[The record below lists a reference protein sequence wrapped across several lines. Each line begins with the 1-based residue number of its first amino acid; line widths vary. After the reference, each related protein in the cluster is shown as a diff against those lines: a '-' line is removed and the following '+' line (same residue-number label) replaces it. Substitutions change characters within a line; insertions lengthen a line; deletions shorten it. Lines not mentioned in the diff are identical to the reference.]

1 MKYMQQPAFAQPN
14 TQPLSLAGSGGSD
27 LSGEASKAAFFDRQT
42 GSFFRRTDWAA
53 FWTVW
58 LIAFGVYLYTLAPSV
73 TLEDSGELS
82 VAADY
87 LGVPHPPGYPLW
99 TLLAWFFQWVFHG
112 IQYHGYPNPAWAIG
126 LMSATF
132 SSLASAFLAL
142 LVSRSGADMLRG
154 IKSTTELLGFSVESK
169 ICWTAGVTAGLLLAF
184 SPVLW
189 SQSVIIEVYAL
200 NCFFMIILLL
210 MTYRWMSRPNENTA
224 LYALAYLFGLGL
236 TNHHTLFFLSP
247 AFFFALLF
255 RDLKLWRDTVSLG
268 AILLGGL
275 LLYRGFTGD
284 PDGDVFENLLKVVFG
299 FLLLLVPMVM
309 LIGFKSLMTE
319 WRRILIAI
327 GCIALGLSFYL
338 YMPVASEQNPP
349 HNWGN
354 TRTVEGFIH
363 SFTRGQYE
371 RITPSD
377 IFGNPQLFKGQIKTY
392 FQSVR
397 TQFTLPTM
405 LFAILPFGF
414 FPLVQKRTLT
424 WFITLLAAFFFV
436 SVMLVVFLNP
446 TLDIQTLFIQ
456 RRFLILSH
464 AVYAIWLGYSIIF
477 ALTLMEMGLTRLH
490 ILKPVRFLGLGLAF
504 LMPLAV
510 LHKNF
515 FDEEQ
520 MAIIGGPEQRGH
532 DFGWQFGHW
541 QLEGVNGIRSDL
553 ERIYGP
559 RFEEVWANYPTPH
572 YPPPISQDAILFG
585 GTDPGRFVPTYMIF
599 SAHCRPDVYLITQNA
614 LADNTYMA
622 VMRDLYG
629 DRIWIPSQADSN
641 RAFQQYMEDIQAGRI
656 PPGADVVVRDGRISV
671 QGVAGVMMINGI
683 LCRQIFDHNRDRH
696 PFYVEESYVIHWMY
710 PYLQPHGLIL
720 KLNAEPIELTS
731 EMIQNDRKFWNW
743 YTERLLS
750 NPRFHRDIVAQKT
763 FSKLRSAIAGIYVYR
778 REFAEAE
785 HAFKQSV
792 ALYHLSPEANFR
804 LADLY
809 VQQRRFEDARV
820 VMGALLRGDPGND
833 RVRDF
838 YNQIAQM
845 HEFDQRRLAIEG
857 SIQDGGIELAALIEL
872 IDLYHRLQMQHQFHN
887 VVMNLLHDQSIPVE
901 AYLQVGVI
909 LENAQRFDMLQFAMS
924 QYLGRDP
931 GNPAAWIQKAV
942 AEVQLNQTN
951 EALQSLQQAV
961 RLGGAPVR
969 DSLRVDQRFAPLHGN
984 PQFHLLF
991 PQQTAPVR
999 PGFRL

>member
-1 MKYMQQPAFAQPN
+1 MRNKPISAGEIGAKLKSIAHHSPATDEN
-14 TQPLSLAGSGGSD
+14 TR
-27 LSGEASKAAFFDRQT
+27 AAFFDRQT
-42 GSFFRRTDWAA
+42 GAFFRRTDWAA
-53 FWTVW
+53 FWTVL
-58 LIAFGVYLYTLAPSV
+58 LIAFGTYLYTLAPSV
-73 TLEDSGELS
+73 TLEDSGELA

-87 LGVPHPPGYPLW
+87 MGVPHPPGYPLW

-112 IQYHGYPNPAWAIG
+112 ITFHGYPNPAWAIG

-132 SSLASAFLAL
+132 AALACALLAL

-154 IKSTTELLGFSVESK
+154 MKRTTHVLGFSVESK
-169 ICWTAGVTAGLLLAF
+169 ICWTAGVSAGLLLAL

-189 SQSVIIEVYAL
+189 SQAVIIEVYAL
-200 NCFFMIILLL
+200 NAFFMIVLLL
-210 MTYRWMSRPNENTA
+210 MTYRWMSRPHENAA

-236 TNHHTLFFLSP
+236 TNHHTLFFLAP

-255 RDLKLWRDTVSLG
+255 GDIKLWRDTVSLG
-268 AILLGGL
+268 SVILALL

-284 PDGDVFENLLKVVFG
+284 SEDMLENFVKVVFG
-299 FLLLLVPMVM
+299 FLLLLVPFVM
-309 LIGFKSLMTE
+309 LLGFKSLMTE

-354 TRTVEGFIH
+354 TRTMEGFVH

-377 IFGNPQLFKGQIKTY
+377 IFGNPALFKGQIISY

-397 TQFTLPTM
+397 SQFTLPTM
-405 LFAILPFGF
+405 LFAILPFAF
-414 FPLVQKRTLT
+414 FGSVQKRTLT
-424 WFITLLAAFFFV
+424 WFITLLSAFFFV
-436 SVMLVVFLNP
+436 SVMLIIFLNP

-464 AVYAIWLGYSIIF
+464 AVYAIWLGYSVIF
-477 ALTLMEMGLTRLH
+477 ALTLLEIGLTRLH
-490 ILKPVRFLGLGLAF
+490 ILRPVRFLGLGLAF
-504 LMPLAV
+504 LMPLALV
-510 LHKNF
+510 HKNLY
-515 FDEEQ
+515 DEYQ
-520 MAIIGGPEQRGH
+520 IAVIGGPEQRGH

-541 QLEGVNGIRSDL
+541 QLEGVNGIRGDL
-553 ERIYGP
+553 ERIYGDD
-559 RFEEVWANYPTPH
+559 FEEVWAAYPNPD
-572 YPPPISQDAILFG
+572 YPPPISQDAIFFG

-599 SAHCRPDVYLITQNA
+599 SAHCRPDVFLITQNA

-641 RAFQQYMEDIQAGRI
+641 RAFQEYMEDIQAGRI
-656 PPGADVVVRDGRISV
+656 PPGADVVVQDGRISV
-671 QGVAGVMMINGI
+671 QGVAGVMMINAI

-696 PFYVEESYVIHWMY
+696 PFYVEESYVIQWMY
-710 PYLQPHGLIL
+710 PYLQPNGLIL
-720 KLNAEPIELTS
+720 KLNAEPIELTR
-731 EMIQNDRKFWNW
+731 EMIQNDRAFWDW
-743 YTERLLS
+743 YSERLLS
-750 NPRFHRDIVAQKT
+750 NPRFKRDIIAQKT

-792 ALYHLSPEANFR
+792 ALYPLSPEANFR

-809 VQQRRFEDARV
+809 VQQRRFEDAEA
-820 VMGALLRGDPGND
+820 VMASLREGDPGND

-838 YNQIAQM
+838 HEQIRQM
-845 HEFDQRRLAIEG
+845 KEFDQRRRAIEG
-857 SIQDGGIELAALIEL
+857 TIQDGGIELGALIEL
-872 IDLYHRLQMQHQFHN
+872 IELYHRLQMHAQFHN
-887 VVMNLLHDQSIPVE
+887 VVMNLLQDNSIPTE
-901 AYLQVGVI
+901 TYLQVGAI
-909 LENAQRFDMLQFAMS
+909 LENAQRFDMLRFAME
-924 QYLGRDP
+924 QFIQRDG
-931 GNPAAWIQKAV
+931 GNPSAWIQKAV
-942 AEVQLNQTN
+942 AEVQLDRSQ
-951 EALQSLQQAV
+951 EAIQSLQQAI
-961 RLGGAPVR
+961 RLGGVPVR
-969 DSLRVDQRFAPLHGN
+969 ESIRQDQRFAPLHGN
-984 PQFHLLF
+984 PQFRQMV
-991 PQQTAPVR
+991 PQPASIR